1 MSIVRQSC
9 DCCRVRRVK
18 CDRNRPC
25 DRCRQRNLRC
35 TYLQPLRKRGPKSI
49 GESNLERAA
58 EIQMVTVNN
67 NIMAAPVMYKKVPKK
82 VIDQCLRLYHD
93 QLYVIWPMLSY
104 DDLYKLLEEN
114 YEDCSTY
121 WFLVSLS
128 AATLSDLHTK

>member
-1 MSIVRQSC
+1 MHLFTT
-9 DCCRVRRVK
+9 VK
-18 CDRNRPC
+18 ETRS
-25 DRCRQRNLRC
+25 QV
-35 TYLQPLRKRGPKSI
+35 I

-104 DDLYKLLEEN
+104 DDLYKLGGKL
-114 YEDCSTY
+114 
-121 WFLVSLS
+121 
-128 AATLSDLHTK
+128 